1 MNAKNR
7 KGQELSLL
15 VSALVP
21 LCSLTVCSIQN
32 NYYYKVMNKSF
43 TAKAVLLS

>member
-1 MNAKNR
+1 MLRTERDKSR
-7 KGQELSLL
+7 LFWCLLLSLYAVL
-15 VSALVP
+15 QFG
-21 LCSLTVCSIQN
+21 SIQN